1 MLYRLLPLFLKAIA
15 KQSVNVVFSKYI
27 LNGCDEITD
36 QPNTVVAKRREKPV
50 SEYKHLH
57 FVSK

>member
-36 QPNTVVAKRREKPV
+36 QPN
-50 SEYKHLH
+50 KHCCCQ
-57 FVSK
+57 KKGETCIRI